1 MALILVTGASS
12 GLGRGTANAL
22 ADDGH
27 EVVVRNPARLADAGD
42 ATRWKRR
49 HR

>member
-27 EVVVRNPARLADAGD
+27 EVVVHVRSAARLADAGD
-42 ATRWKRR
+42 G
-49 HR
+49 